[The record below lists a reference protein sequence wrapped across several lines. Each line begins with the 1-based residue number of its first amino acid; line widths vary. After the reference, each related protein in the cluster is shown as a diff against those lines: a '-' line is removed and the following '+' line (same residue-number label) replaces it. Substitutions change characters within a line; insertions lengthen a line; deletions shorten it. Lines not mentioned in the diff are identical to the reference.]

1 MKCKLAKI
9 KNIESDFRA
18 QWKVKSKI
26 AAEFYVNNNQMLWD
40 WVQTSTCFTELKK
53 FVKAILL
60 YK

>member
-1 MKCKLAKI
+1 MKCKLVKI
-9 KNIESDFRA
+9 KNIKSDFRA

-26 AAEFYVNNNQMLWD
+26 GAGFYVNNDKMLSD
-40 WVQTSTCFTELKK
+40 WVQTSTCFSELKK